1 MSTQDESV
9 HRTDCNLCRNFFI
22 PDPTMAEGEGALN
35 ARCTLANGEEL
46 FNQLVLGIV
55 RVCPAYQCGRPK
67 GLPQKDRALFPDWL
81 YEGNAVPISSGA
93 PVIQASDDI
102 NLVFRDES
110 GNQYPA
116 QVPRAE
122 NIGTIVGL
130 LLQRIGLA
138 RMGESVEVE
147 VINQRTRQVYRAND
161 SFFATDTV
169 EGDTILLRV
178 CDTSR

>member
-9 HRTDCNLCRNFFI
+9 HRTDCNLCRNFYI
-22 PDPTMAEGEGALN
+22 PDPTMPVGEGALK
-35 ARCTLANGEEL
+35 AQCTLANGDEL
-46 FNQLVLGIV
+46 FNQLLFGIV
-55 RVCPAYQCGRPK
+55 RVCPAYQRGRPK
-67 GLPQKDRALFPDWL
+67 GLPQKDLALFPDWL
-81 YEGNAVPISSGA
+81 YEGSAVPISSGA

-130 LLQRIGLA
+130 LLRRIGLA
-138 RMGESVEVE
+138 RTGESVEVE

-161 SFFATDTV
+161 SFSATDTI
-169 EGDTILLRV
+169 EGDTIFLRV
-178 CDTSR
+178 RDVTR